1 MPIECLFWIIF
12 LCMNISW
19 REKLLYAPWM
29 WHLGFSNEPGE
40 KYELAKRLGIKLAN
54 HRWLEDWYYTLAFLY
69 NNLNYKA
76 HMLNIVILLIFFLCS
91 LKSWEILPV
100 DDYNKRQVKVQL
112 HTSFVVSMFWFNLLT
127 IMLAREINSVYLFIQ

>member
-1 MPIECLFWIIF
+1 MLLECDILV
-12 LCMNISW
+12 L
-19 REKLLYAPWM
+19 
-29 WHLGFSNEPGE
+29 SNEPGE

-54 HRWLEDWYYTLAFLY
+54 HRWLEDWYCTSAFLY

-112 HTSFVVSMFWFNLLT
+112 HTSFVVSMF
-127 IMLAREINSVYLFIQ
+127 